1 MNRKKQKK
9 NDHKQTLPN
18 QHRKLQQIRI
28 TILHFILI
36 IIGDGGKNSKQNFSI
51 QMLIFHFAT

>member
-18 QHRKLQQIRI
+18 QHRKLKQIRI
-28 TILHFILI
+28 TIFHFILI
-36 IIGDGGKNSKQNFSI
+36 FIGDGGKNSKK
-51 QMLIFHFAT
+51 IFQFKC